1 MGQPSSGWVR
11 LFLAPA
17 IIDIFG
23 RIVPFRRKQKLGL
36 VNDFKRW
43 VSGEVDDDDFDLDDE
58 TMESTEPEEPSYY
71 SRPESAASAPV
82 EAAHTQVQ
90 PRRNNRVVNISATT
104 RLAVV
109 LVKADQFNNVADI
122 ADHLKNKMTV
132 VLNLESTDKEV
143 SKRML
148 DFLSGVTYA
157 IEGKIKRVA
166 SNTYLITPLD
176 VEIVGDDLI
185 SELENSGMKL

>member
-1 MGQPSSGWVR
+1 M
-11 LFLAPA
+11 
-17 IIDIFG
+17 
-23 RIVPFRRKQKLGL
+23 GL

-43 VSGEVDDDDFDLDDE
+43 VSGEVDDEDFDMDE
-58 TMESTEPEEPSYY
+58 GLEDAPEEEEPSYY
-71 SRPESAASAPV
+71 SRPEPVRSAP
-82 EAAHTQVQ
+82 AAEPQPMSVQ
-90 PRRNNRVVNISATT
+90 PRRNNRVVNINATT
-104 RLAVV
+104 KLAVV

-132 VLNLESTDKEV
+132 VLNLETTDKET

-148 DFLSGVTYA
+148 DFMSGVTYA

-166 SNTYLITPLD
+166 SDTYLITPLD

>member
-1 MGQPSSGWVR
+1 M
-11 LFLAPA
+11 
-17 IIDIFG
+17 
-23 RIVPFRRKQKLGL
+23 GL

-43 VSGEVDDDDFDLDDE
+43 VSGEVDDEDFDMDEGLDDA
-58 TMESTEPEEPSYY
+58 PEEEDSSYY
-71 SRPESAASAPV
+71 SRPEPVRSAP
-82 EAAHTQVQ
+82 AAEPQPMSVQ
-90 PRRNNRVVNISATT
+90 PRRNNRVVNINATT
-104 RLAVV
+104 KLAVV

-132 VLNLESTDKEV
+132 VLNLETTDKET

-148 DFLSGVTYA
+148 DFMSGVTYA

-166 SNTYLITPLD
+166 SDTYLITPLD

-185 SELENSGMKL
+185 SELENSGMKF

>member
-1 MGQPSSGWVR
+1 M
-11 LFLAPA
+11 
-17 IIDIFG
+17 
-23 RIVPFRRKQKLGL
+23 
-36 VNDFKRW
+36 
-43 VSGEVDDDDFDLDDE
+43 
-58 TMESTEPEEPSYY
+58 
-71 SRPESAASAPV
+71 
-82 EAAHTQVQ
+82 
-90 PRRNNRVVNISATT
+90 
-104 RLAVV
+104 
-109 LVKADQFNNVADI
+109 KADQFNNVADI

-185 SELENSGMKL
+185 SELENSGMKF

>member
-1 MGQPSSGWVR
+1 M
-11 LFLAPA
+11 
-17 IIDIFG
+17 
-23 RIVPFRRKQKLGL
+23 GL

-43 VSGEVDDDDFDLDDE
+43 VSGDVDDDDYDMD
-58 TMESTEPEEPSYY
+58 EEPLESEEVDNSSYY
-71 SRPESAASAPV
+71 DRPESAPV
-82 EAAHTQVQ
+82 EAPQTQVQ
-90 PRRNNRVVNISATT
+90 QRRNNRVVNISATT
-104 RLAVV
+104 KLAVV

-132 VLNLESTDKEV
+132 VLNLESTDKDV

-166 SNTYLITPLD
+166 SDTYLITPLD

-185 SELENSGMKL
+185 SELENNGMRF

>member
-1 MGQPSSGWVR
+1 MG
-11 LFLAPA
+11 LM
-17 IIDIFG
+17 
-23 RIVPFRRKQKLGL
+23 
-36 VNDFKRW
+36 NDFKRW
-43 VSGEVDDDDFDLDDE
+43 VSGEVDDDDEFDMETEE
-58 TMESTEPEEPSYY
+58 TMEAPEPAPSYY
-71 SRPESAASAPV
+71 SRPEPASSMPMESV
-82 EAAHTQVQ
+82 QSQVQ
-90 PRRNNRVVNISATT
+90 QRKNNRVVNISATT
-104 RLAVV
+104 KLAVV
-109 LVKADQFNNVADI
+109 LVRADQFNNVADI

-132 VLNLESTDKEV
+132 VLNLETTDKEV

-185 SELENSGMKL
+185 SELENSGMKF

>member
-1 MGQPSSGWVR
+1 M
-11 LFLAPA
+11 
-17 IIDIFG
+17 
-23 RIVPFRRKQKLGL
+23 GL

-43 VSGEVDDDDFDLDDE
+43 VSGEVDDDDFDMDDE
-58 TMESTEPEEPSYY
+58 TMESAEPEEPSYY
-71 SRPESAASAPV
+71 SRPEPAASAPV

-157 IEGKIKRVA
+157 IEGRIKRVA

-185 SELENSGMKL
+185 SELENSGMKF

>member
-1 MGQPSSGWVR
+1 MKLKFIMS
-11 LFLAPA
+11 LCLAGA
-17 IIDIFG
+17 S
-23 RIVPFRRKQKLGL
+23 LGMFAQTHAAG
-36 VNDFKRW
+36 V
-43 VSGEVDDDDFDLDDE
+43 E
-58 TMESTEPEEPSYY
+58 YY
-71 SRPESAASAPV
+71 
-82 EAAHTQVQ
+82 
-90 PRRNNRVVNISATT
+90 
-104 RLAVV
+104 
-109 LVKADQFNNVADI
+109 KADQFNNVADI

-185 SELENSGMKL
+185 SELENSGMKF

>member
-1 MGQPSSGWVR
+1 M
-11 LFLAPA
+11 
-17 IIDIFG
+17 
-23 RIVPFRRKQKLGL
+23 GL

-58 TMESTEPEEPSYY
+58 TMASAEPEEPSYY

-90 PRRNNRVVNISATT
+90 SRRNNRVVNISATT

-122 ADHLKNKMTV
+122 ADHFKNKMTV

-185 SELENSGMKL
+185 SELQNSGMKF

>member
-1 MGQPSSGWVR
+1 M
-11 LFLAPA
+11 
-17 IIDIFG
+17 
-23 RIVPFRRKQKLGL
+23 GL

-43 VSGEVDDDDFDLDDE
+43 VSGEVDDEDDFDMDE
-58 TMESTEPEEPSYY
+58 GPVEESEARETSSHYSYREPA
-71 SRPESAASAPV
+71 RTAAASDARQN
-82 EAAHTQVQ
+82 TQIE
-90 PRRNNRVVNISATT
+90 PRRNNQVVNINATT
-104 RLAVV
+104 KLAVV

-132 VLNLESTDKEV
+132 VLNLETTDKET

-148 DFLSGVTYA
+148 DFMSGVTYA

-166 SNTYLITPLD
+166 NDTYLITPLD

-185 SELENSGMKL
+185 SELENSGMKF

>member
-1 MGQPSSGWVR
+1 M
-11 LFLAPA
+11 
-17 IIDIFG
+17 
-23 RIVPFRRKQKLGL
+23 GL

-43 VSGEVDDDDFDLDDE
+43 VSGEVDDDDDFDMDDVPAE
-58 TMESTEPEEPSYY
+58 DAEEEASYY
-71 SRPESAASAPV
+71 SRQDTERTAVDPQPMSM
-82 EAAHTQVQ
+82 Q
-90 PRRNNRVVNISATT
+90 PRRNNRVVNINATT
-104 RLAVV
+104 KLAVV

-132 VLNLESTDKEV
+132 VLNLETTDKET

-148 DFLSGVTYA
+148 DFMSGVTYA

-166 SNTYLITPLD
+166 NNTYLITPLD

-185 SELENSGMKL
+185 SELENSGMRF

>member
-1 MGQPSSGWVR
+1 M
-11 LFLAPA
+11 
-17 IIDIFG
+17 
-23 RIVPFRRKQKLGL
+23 GL

-43 VSGEVDDDDFDLDDE
+43 VSGEVDDEDFDMDE
-58 TMESTEPEEPSYY
+58 GLEDAPEEEEPSYY
-71 SRPESAASAPV
+71 SRPEPVRSAP
-82 EAAHTQVQ
+82 AAEPQPMSVQ
-90 PRRNNRVVNISATT
+90 PRRNNRVVNINATT
-104 RLAVV
+104 KLAVV

-132 VLNLESTDKEV
+132 VLNLETTDKET

-148 DFLSGVTYA
+148 DFMSGVTYA

-166 SNTYLITPLD
+166 SDTYLITPLD

-185 SELENSGMKL
+185 SDLENSGMKF

>member
-1 MGQPSSGWVR
+1 M
-11 LFLAPA
+11 
-17 IIDIFG
+17 
-23 RIVPFRRKQKLGL
+23 GL

-43 VSGEVDDDDFDLDDE
+43 VSGEVDDDDFDMDDE
-58 TMESTEPEEPSYY
+58 GMEPAESEEPSYY
-71 SRPESAASAPV
+71 GRQESAASASV
-82 EAAHTQVQ
+82 ETTRTQVQ
-90 PRRNNRVVNISATT
+90 PGRNNRVVNISATT

-109 LVKADQFNNVADI
+109 LVKAEQFNNVADI

-185 SELENSGMKL
+185 SELENSGLKF

>member
-1 MGQPSSGWVR
+1 M
-11 LFLAPA
+11 
-17 IIDIFG
+17 
-23 RIVPFRRKQKLGL
+23 GL

-43 VSGEVDDDDFDLDDE
+43 VSGEVDDEDFDMDE
-58 TMESTEPEEPSYY
+58 GLEEAPEEEQSSYY
-71 SRPESAASAPV
+71 SRPETVRSAP
-82 EAAHTQVQ
+82 AAESQPMSVQ
-90 PRRNNRVVNISATT
+90 SRKNNRVVNISATT
-104 RLAVV
+104 KLAVV

-132 VLNLESTDKEV
+132 VLNLETTDKET

-148 DFLSGVTYA
+148 DFMSGVTYA

-166 SNTYLITPLD
+166 SDTYLITPLD

-185 SELENSGMKL
+185 SELENSGMKF

>member
-1 MGQPSSGWVR
+1 M
-11 LFLAPA
+11 
-17 IIDIFG
+17 
-23 RIVPFRRKQKLGL
+23 GL

-43 VSGEVDDDDFDLDDE
+43 VSGEVDDEDFDMDE
-58 TMESTEPEEPSYY
+58 GLEEAPEEEQSSYY
-71 SRPESAASAPV
+71 SRPEPVRSAP
-82 EAAHTQVQ
+82 AAESQPMSVQ
-90 PRRNNRVVNISATT
+90 SRKNNRVVNISATT
-104 RLAVV
+104 KLAVV

-132 VLNLESTDKEV
+132 VLNLETTDKET

-148 DFLSGVTYA
+148 DFMSGVTYA

-166 SNTYLITPLD
+166 SDTYLITPLD

-185 SELENSGMKL
+185 SELENSGMKF

>member
-1 MGQPSSGWVR
+1 M
-11 LFLAPA
+11 
-17 IIDIFG
+17 
-23 RIVPFRRKQKLGL
+23 GL

-58 TMESTEPEEPSYY
+58 TMASAEPEEPSYY

-90 PRRNNRVVNISATT
+90 SRRNHRVVNISATT

-185 SELENSGMKL
+185 SELQNSGMKF

>member
-1 MGQPSSGWVR
+1 M
-11 LFLAPA
+11 
-17 IIDIFG
+17 
-23 RIVPFRRKQKLGL
+23 GL

-43 VSGEVDDDDFDLDDE
+43 VSGEVYDEDFDMDEGLDE
-58 TMESTEPEEPSYY
+58 APEEEESSYY
-71 SRPESAASAPV
+71 SRPEPVRSAP
-82 EAAHTQVQ
+82 AAEPQPMSVQ
-90 PRRNNRVVNISATT
+90 PRRNNRVVNINATT
-104 RLAVV
+104 KLAVV

-132 VLNLESTDKEV
+132 VLNLETTDKET

-148 DFLSGVTYA
+148 DFMSGVTYA

-166 SNTYLITPLD
+166 SDTYLITPLD

-185 SELENSGMKL
+185 SELENSGMKF

>member
-1 MGQPSSGWVR
+1 M
-11 LFLAPA
+11 
-17 IIDIFG
+17 
-23 RIVPFRRKQKLGL
+23 GL

-43 VSGEVDDDDFDLDDE
+43 VSGDVDDDDYDMDE
-58 TMESTEPEEPSYY
+58 EPMESEEVDNSSYY
-71 SRPESAASAPV
+71 DRPESARASAPA
-82 EAAHTQVQ
+82 ETSQTQMQ
-90 PRRNNRVVNISATT
+90 QRRNNRVVNISATT
-104 RLAVV
+104 KLAVV

-132 VLNLESTDKEV
+132 VLNLESTDKDV

-166 SNTYLITPLD
+166 SDTYLITPLD
-176 VEIVGDDLI
+176 VEIMGDDLI
-185 SELENSGMKL
+185 SELENSGMKF

>member
-1 MGQPSSGWVR
+1 M
-11 LFLAPA
+11 
-17 IIDIFG
+17 
-23 RIVPFRRKQKLGL
+23 GL

-43 VSGEVDDDDFDLDDE
+43 VSGEVDDEEDFDMDE
-58 TMESTEPEEPSYY
+58 GPVEEPETRESSYY
-71 SRPESAASAPV
+71 SHREPTARPTAPA
-82 EAAHTQVQ
+82 ETRHNTQVE
-90 PRRNNRVVNISATT
+90 PRRNNQVVNINATT
-104 RLAVV
+104 KLAVV

-132 VLNLESTDKEV
+132 VLNLETTDKET

-148 DFLSGVTYA
+148 DFMSGVTYA

-166 SNTYLITPLD
+166 NDTYLITPLD

-185 SELENSGMKL
+185 SELENSGMKF

>member
-1 MGQPSSGWVR
+1 MGV
-11 LFLAPA
+11 
-17 IIDIFG
+17 
-23 RIVPFRRKQKLGL
+23 

-43 VSGEVDDDDFDLDDE
+43 GSGEVDDEDFDLDEGLDE
-58 TMESTEPEEPSYY
+58 APEEEESSYY
-71 SRPESAASAPV
+71 SRPEPVRSAP
-82 EAAHTQVQ
+82 AAEPQPMSVQ
-90 PRRNNRVVNISATT
+90 PRRNNRVVNINATT
-104 RLAVV
+104 KLAVV

-132 VLNLESTDKEV
+132 VLNLETTDKET

-148 DFLSGVTYA
+148 DFMSGVTYA

-166 SNTYLITPLD
+166 SDTYLITPLD

-185 SELENSGMKL
+185 SELENSGMKF

>member
-1 MGQPSSGWVR
+1 MG
-11 LFLAPA
+11 LM
-17 IIDIFG
+17 
-23 RIVPFRRKQKLGL
+23 
-36 VNDFKRW
+36 NDFKRW
-43 VSGEVDDDDFDLDDE
+43 VSGEVDDDDEFD
-58 TMESTEPEEPSYY
+58 MEPEETAETSEPQPSSSYY
-71 SRPESAASAPV
+71 SRPESASATPS
-82 EAAHTQVQ
+82 ETAQMQVQ
-90 PRRNNRVVNISATT
+90 QRRNNRVVNISATT
-104 RLAVV
+104 KLAVV
-109 LVKADQFNNVADI
+109 LVKAEQFNNVADI

-185 SELENSGMKL
+185 SELENSGMKF